1 VHFKR
6 YEGAT
11 QVAEISINGS
21 KRTNFGKGAS
31 RRDRVAGL
39 VPAVIYG
46 HNAEPQHVSLP
57 ARELGVALKTSNVL
71 LNVSFDGKSELVL
84 TKSVSKNPLSGI
96 FEHVDLLVVR
106 KGEKVTVEVPVH
118 TEGAYD
124 KDGILEHVN
133 NTIEIEA
140 EATSIPAFLVLD
152 LEGMVAG
159 TSKVAGDVALPAGTT
174 LVSDAAMV
182 VVHLSE
188 RSSAA
193 EPVADAAPAADA
205 AAAEA
210 PKAE

>member
-1 VHFKR
+1 VLLTANK
-6 YEGAT
+6 GAT

-21 KRTNFGKGAS
+21 TRTNFGKGAS

-46 HNAEPQHVSLP
+46 HNAVPQHVVLP
-57 ARELGVALKTSNVL
+57 ARELGNALKQSNVL
-71 LNVSFDGKSELVL
+71 LNLTFDGKSELVL
-84 TKSVSKNPLSGI
+84 PKSVTKNPLTGI

-133 NTIEIEA
+133 NTIEVEA
-140 EATSIPAFLVLD
+140 EATSIPSFLVLD
-152 LEGMVAG
+152 LTGMPAG
-159 TSKVAGDVALPAGTT
+159 TSKTAGDVTLPVGTT
-174 LVSDAAMV
+174 LVSDASLV

-188 RSSAA
+188 RSTSSDAA
-193 EPVADAAPAADA
+193 TEAAPAAEA
-205 AAAEA
+205 A
-210 PKAE
+210 KAE

>member
-1 VHFKR
+1 M
-6 YEGAT
+6 
-11 QVAEISINGS
+11 AEISINGS

-39 VPAVIYG
+39 VPAVSYG

-57 ARELGVALKTSNVL
+57 ARELGTALKQSNVL

-84 TKSVSKNPLSGI
+84 PKSVSKNPLTGI
-96 FEHVDLLVVR
+96 FEHIDLLVVR

-118 TEGAYD
+118 AEGVYD

-140 EATSIPAFLVLD
+140 EATSIPSFLVLD
-152 LEGMVAG
+152 VSGMPAG
-159 TSKVAGDVALPAGTT
+159 TSKTAGDVTLPAGTT
-174 LVSDAAMV
+174 LVSDASLV

-193 EPVADAAPAADA
+193 EPAADA
-205 AAAEA
+205 AAAAPAAEA